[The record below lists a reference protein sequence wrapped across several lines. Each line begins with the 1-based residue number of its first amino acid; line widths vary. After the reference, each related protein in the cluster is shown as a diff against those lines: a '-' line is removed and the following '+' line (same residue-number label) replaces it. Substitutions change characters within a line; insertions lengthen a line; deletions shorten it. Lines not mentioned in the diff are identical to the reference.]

1 MPHESNPKYINLT
14 DLASICAQET
24 ELFFQ
29 HRTNDTRYCFELFRR
44 AVCENDQSA
53 WEVIYN
59 QYQSL
64 VTGWVMQHKGFKTS
78 GEEAQYFVTGA
89 FGKISSILT
98 AEKFGKFS
106 DLQSLLYYLKMCV
119 HSTITDY
126 NRMSDRADLYV
137 SFEELQIEV
146 KGNNPATEEEV
157 VDRIDNQSFWDWINE
172 KLNDEKE
179 RLVIEGVFVLAL
191 KPRELCDHY
200 AGKFSDVEE
209 VYRIK
214 QNVLARLRRDA
225 EFRKLL
231 GEND

>member
-1 MPHESNPKYINLT
+1 
-14 DLASICAQET
+14 
-24 ELFFQ
+24 
-29 HRTNDTRYCFELFRR
+29 
-44 AVCENDQSA
+44 
-53 WEVIYN
+53 
-59 QYQSL
+59 
-64 VTGWVMQHKGFKTS
+64 
-78 GEEAQYFVTGA
+78 
-89 FGKISSILT
+89 
-98 AEKFGKFS
+98 
-106 DLQSLLYYLKMCV
+106 MCV
-119 HSTITDY
+119 HSSITDY
-126 NRMSDRADLYV
+126 NRTSDRADLYV